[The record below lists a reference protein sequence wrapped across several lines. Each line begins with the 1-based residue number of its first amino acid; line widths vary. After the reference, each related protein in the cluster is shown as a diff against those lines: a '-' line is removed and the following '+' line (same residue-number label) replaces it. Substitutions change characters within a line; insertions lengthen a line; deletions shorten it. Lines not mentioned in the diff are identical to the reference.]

1 MVRRVAVVSLFFFAF
16 GCSARAPDASQD
28 DAGSTDDDQ
37 QPLPDAGADSSYSMD
52 HCNATDP
59 RASAVIVTAQ
69 PDDGENA
76 YADFI
81 AHATT
86 SIRVFSFEMGFG
98 ATLDGLVAK
107 AKAGVDVRVILDGVA
122 ELSVNTK
129 YKAALEAAGA
139 KVEWSDPQFSYMHA
153 KTMVR
158 DDVEAL
164 VSTGNYSRT
173 YILEERNYTARLTD
187 AADVADV
194 AALFDAD
201 WGRTAPVLSC
211 TRLVVSP
218 INSRDRLVSLVESA
232 TTSIDIES
240 MQYDDSTVEKAI
252 LAAKAK
258 GVTVRVLL
266 AAPSWITANATAG
279 SYLVSDGIEARWLG
293 SPDVHV
299 KAIVVDGARAYLG
312 SENISYTSLT
322 KNREV
327 GIIHEDAAALA
338 VMKTTFETDWAA
350 ATSF

>member
-1 MVRRVAVVSLFFFAF
+1 MVRRLAVVSCVFFAF
-16 GCSARAPDASQD
+16 GCGARPAAID
-28 DAGSTDDDQ
+28 DAGVSEDASTPTDDGAA
-37 QPLPDAGADSSYSMD
+37 DAGPGLD

-59 RASAVIVTAQ
+59 RASAVVVTTQ

-76 YADFI
+76 YSDFI
-81 AHATT
+81 SHATT
-86 SIRVFSFEMGFG
+86 SIRVFGFEMGFG

-129 YKAALEAAGA
+129 YKATLEAAGA

-173 YILEERNYTARLTD
+173 YILKERNYAARLTD

-201 WGRTAPVLSC
+201 WTRTAPSLSC
-211 TRLVVSP
+211 TRLLVSP
-218 INSRDRLVSLVESA
+218 INSRDRLVALIRSA

-240 MQYDDSTVEKAI
+240 MQYDDSAVEKAV
-252 LAAKAK
+252 LAAKDA

-266 AAPSWITANATAG
+266 AAPSWISANTAAG
-279 SYLVSDGIEARWLG
+279 SALVSDGIAARWLG

-299 KAIVVDGARAYLG
+299 KAILVDGARAYLG
-312 SENISYTSLT
+312 SENISYTSLSH
-322 KNREV
+322 NREI

-338 VMKTTFETDWAA
+338 LMKTTFETDWAA

>member
-1 MVRRVAVVSLFFFAF
+1 MRRLALVSSLLLAL
-16 GCSARAPDASQD
+16 GCGAHGPAATEDAGATDDAQEPAPDASD
-28 DAGSTDDDQ
+28 DAA
-37 QPLPDAGADSSYSMD
+37 PLA

-59 RASAVIVTAQ
+59 RASAVVVTTQ

-81 AHATT
+81 SQATT
-86 SIRVFSFEMGFG
+86 SIRVFGFEMGYG

-129 YKAALEAAGA
+129 YKTALEAAGA

-158 DDVEAL
+158 DGVEAL

-173 YILEERNYTARLTD
+173 YILKERNYTARLTD
-187 AADVADV
+187 ASDVADV
-194 AALFDAD
+194 TALFDAD
-201 WGRTAPVLSC
+201 WTRTAPSLSC
-211 TRLVVSP
+211 TRLLVSP
-218 INSRDRLVSLVESA
+218 INSRDRLVALIQSA

-240 MQYDDSTVEKAI
+240 MQYDDSTLEKAV
-252 LAAKAK
+252 LAAKEA

-266 AAPSWITANATAG
+266 AAPSWISANTAAG
-279 SYLVSDGIEARWLG
+279 STLASEGIEARWLG

-322 KNREV
+322 KNREI

-338 VMKTTFETDWAA
+338 LMKTTFETDWAA

>member
-1 MVRRVAVVSLFFFAF
+1 MRRLAVVSLVFAF
-16 GCSARAPDASQD
+16 GCGAHTPSTTDDAATDDSQSPAPDAGD
-28 DAGSTDDDQ
+28 ESTV
-37 QPLPDAGADSSYSMD
+37 PD

-69 PDDGENA
+69 PDDGETA

-81 AHATT
+81 SHATT
-86 SIRVFSFEMGFG
+86 SIRVFGYEMGYG

-107 AKAGVDVRVILDGVA
+107 AQAGVDVRVILDGVA

-139 KVEWSDPQFSYMHA
+139 KVEWSDPQFQYMHA

-158 DDVEAL
+158 DDIEAL

-173 YILEERNYTARLTD
+173 YILKERNYVARLTD
-187 AADVADV
+187 TADVADV

-201 WGRTAPVLSC
+201 WNRMQPSLSC
-211 TRLVVSP
+211 TRLLVSP
-218 INSRDRLVSLVESA
+218 INSRDRLVALIQSA

-240 MQYDDSTVEKAI
+240 MQYDDSAVEKAV
-252 LAAKAK
+252 LAAKAA

-266 AAPSWITANATAG
+266 AAPSWISTNTAAG
-279 SYLVSDGIEARWLG
+279 STLLSEGIAARWLG

-312 SENISYTSLT
+312 SENISYTSLS
-322 KNREV
+322 KNREI
-327 GIIHEDAAALA
+327 GIIHEDAAAIA
-338 VMKTTFETDWAA
+338 VMQSTFETDWAA